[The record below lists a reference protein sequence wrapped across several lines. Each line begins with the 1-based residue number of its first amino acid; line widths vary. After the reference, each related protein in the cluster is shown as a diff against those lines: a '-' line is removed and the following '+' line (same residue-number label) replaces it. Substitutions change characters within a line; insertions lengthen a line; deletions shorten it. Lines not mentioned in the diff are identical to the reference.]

1 MQQSRNWHALRLA
14 LGLAFGSL
22 LLAATPVSAIDRVI
36 VQLEREAAQHPVSG
50 RLFVFFSQQNQLEPR
65 RGPNWFKPEPF
76 FAQDVKALQP
86 GKYAAIDATAAAF
99 PAALDK
105 LPAGTYHVQAALHVD
120 LDSPSS
126 GVGVGNLFSDVLTA
140 DITEGSGTLELALN
154 QIVPAPKFAEKPWL
168 KEVTLRSELL
178 SAFHRRDV
186 MQHASVVLPES
197 YEQNPDRRYPVIYSI
212 PGFGGSHREVSAL
225 TSPPPVEENG
235 VEFIRVFLS
244 GRCLW
249 GHHVYAD
256 SATNGPRG
264 QSLVAELIPHIDRS
278 FRTLPVSTAR
288 FVTGH
293 SSGGWSSLWLQVT
306 YPEVFGGV
314 WSLAPDP
321 VDFRDYQQV
330 DLYASPPQNMYCA
343 ANGERRPIARR
354 GGQPVVWYDD
364 FTKMDDVIGRGG
376 QLRSFEAVFSPLGS
390 DGEPRRMYD
399 RVTGQVDPQ
408 VAKAWEAYDIR
419 LKLARNWAQLG
430 PKLAGKLHI
439 VAGEVDTFYLEG
451 ATKLLAATLKELGSD
466 AQVEVIAG
474 ADHSS
479 FMTSEFRARLRR
491 EMGEQYLKHHGKR
504 P

>member
-1 MQQSRNWHALRLA
+1 MFAWLFLVAN
-14 LGLAFGSL
+14 
-22 LLAATPVSAIDRVI
+22 AAQAIDRVI
-36 VQLEREAAQHPVSG
+36 VQLDRDASQQAVSG
-50 RLFVFFSQQNQLEPR
+50 RLFVFFSQQNQIEPR

-76 FAQDVKALQP
+76 FARDVKDLQP
-86 GKYAAIDATAAAF
+86 GKYATIDASADAC
-99 PAALDK
+99 PAPLDK
-105 LPAGTYHVQAALHVD
+105 LPAGTYHIQAALHVD
-120 LDSPSS
+120 FDSPSS
-126 GVGVGNLFSDVLTA
+126 GVGVGNFFGEVLTA
-140 DITEGSGTLELALN
+140 DITEGSGTLELSLN

-168 KEVTLRSELL
+168 KEVAVRSELL
-178 SAFHRRDV
+178 SKFHRREV
-186 MQHASVVLPES
+186 IQYASVVLPES
-197 YEQNPDRRYPVIYSI
+197 YEKDSDRRYPVIYSI
-212 PGFGGSHREVSAL
+212 PGFGGSHREVIAL
-225 TSPPPVEENG
+225 TGPVPVDENG

-264 QSLVAELIPHIDRS
+264 QALIAELIPHVDRT
-278 FRTLPVSTAR
+278 FRTVAASTAR

-306 YPEVFGGV
+306 YPDVFGGV

-330 DLYASPPQNMYCA
+330 DLYASPPQNMYRDPR
-343 ANGERRPIARR
+343 GERRPIARR
-354 GGQPVVWYDD
+354 GGQPVLWYDA
-364 FTKMDDVIGRGG
+364 FTKMDDTIGRGG
-376 QLRSFEAVFSPLGS
+376 QLRSFEAVFSPL
-390 DGEPRRMYD
+390 DANGEPRRMYD

-419 LKLARNWAQLG
+419 LTLARNWPQLG

-439 VAGEVDTFYLEG
+439 VAGEFDTFYLEG
-451 ATKLLAATLKELGSD
+451 ATKLLGETLKELDSD

-479 FMTSEFRARLRR
+479 FLTSEFRARLRR
-491 EMGEQYLKHHGKR
+491 EMGEQFLKHHAK
-504 P
+504 